1 MAGLLAYSIWLPL
14 VLGHASVNFL
24 DDIRTNRSLE
34 NAWKGSSVAVSAIG
48 PPAGSAISSVDSNGR
63 SGRLFNRSV
72 SNQFP
77 VVFLKSR
84 KFCQILP
91 RAQTLSEIV
100 IRKLV
105 YNKLNRKS
113 IFQRTILS

>member
-1 MAGLLAYSIWLPL
+1 MAGLLAHGIWLPL
-14 VLGHASVNFL
+14 VLGHASVNLL

-34 NAWKGSSVAVSAIG
+34 NAWKGSSFAVSAIG

-63 SGRLFNRSV
+63 SGRLFNQSV

-77 VVFLKSR
+77 LVFKIS

-100 IRKLV
+100 IRKPV
-105 YNKLNRKS
+105 TN
-113 IFQRTILS
+113 

>member
-1 MAGLLAYSIWLPL
+1 MAGLLAHGIWLPL

-48 PPAGSAISSVDSNGR
+48 PPAGSTISSVDSNGR

-77 VVFLKSR
+77 VVFKNLENSAKSSPELKR
-84 KFCQILP
+84 F
-91 RAQTLSEIV
+91 R
-100 IRKLV
+100 R
-105 YNKLNRKS
+105 
-113 IFQRTILS
+113 